1 MSDRRIHKAA
11 RRADLD
17 ALRRELAK
25 GVSPNA
31 LCGYYG
37 WTPLHHLCLG
47 GGGAEARVA
56 CLHVLLE
63 AGANVNASNVFGTP
77 LHFAANSGHAK
88 VVAAMIKAGAAVNAQ
103 GNSGRTPLDYAMS
116 RRRLVPILLRAGATP
131 PAQTINAHIQE
142 VIAAG
147 GFGRYESN
155 HLNALAATFAPHFA
169 HLPPEIVRLVVEYA
183 FHVGEY

>member
-31 LCGYYG
+31 
-37 WTPLHHLCLG
+37 
-47 GGGAEARVA
+47 
-56 CLHVLLE
+56 
-63 AGANVNASNVFGTP
+63 
-77 LHFAANSGHAK
+77 SG
-88 VVAAMIKAGAAVNAQ
+88 Q
-103 GNSGRTPLDYAMS
+103 YGRTPL
-116 RRRLVPILLRAGATP
+116 
-131 PAQTINAHIQE
+131 QK

-147 GFGRYESN
+147 GFGRYERN
-155 HLNALAATFAPHFA
+155 HLDALAATFAPHFS

-183 FHVGEY
+183 FHAGYY